1 MGRNGSNA
9 CAFICLYFGQLAS
22 QGLLHPRQTLMLPT
36 RWRDSLKQSIMQG
49 NHLHD
54 ELFDQEAVNLDA
66 EEAVEMAGED
76 CGVVSLGQQ
85 LDLFATSGKELLAA
99 WLNELSSRK
108 KRNCHL
114 FCASEKTMLLF
125 VDSYGERYFVYFHL
139 HKDSGALI
147 ACAPPSN
154 GSPLANWIYKKMEFY
169 WQTPF
174 TLGTVR
180 EVIYG

>member
-1 MGRNGSNA
+1 MEAMHVHLFVYTRTS
-9 CAFICLYFGQLAS
+9 CF
-22 QGLLHPRQTLMLPT
+22 PR
-36 RWRDSLKQSIMQG
+36 SLTSKTNIEQSIMQG
-49 NHLHD
+49 NDLHD

-85 LDLFATSGKELLAA
+85 LDLFGTSGKELLAR

-108 KRNCHL
+108 KRRCHL
-114 FCASEKTMLLF
+114 FCASEKNMLLF
-125 VDSYGERYFVYFHL
+125 VDSYGELYFVDSHL

-154 GSPLANWIYKKMEFY
+154 GSSFANWIYKMMEFH
-169 WQTPF
+169 WQTPL

>member
-1 MGRNGSNA
+1 MTVEWSFPECFSQSTIVGRNGSNA
-9 CAFICLYFGQLAS
+9 CAFIYLYF
-22 QGLLHPRQTLMLPT
+22 RQV
-36 RWRDSLKQSIMQG
+36 R
-49 NHLHD
+49 HD
-54 ELFDQEAVNLDA
+54 ERFDQEAVNLDA

-85 LDLFATSGKELLAA
+85 LDLFGTSGKELLAR

-108 KRNCHL
+108 KRSCHL
-114 FCASEKTMLLF
+114 FCVSEKTMLLF
-125 VDSYGERYFVYFHL
+125 VDSYGKLYFVDSHL

-154 GSPLANWIYKKMEFY
+154 GSSFANWIYKMMEFH
-169 WQTPF
+169 WQTPL

-180 EVIYG
+180 EAIYG